1 MFDEAL
7 RLLKERVYVP
17 FVQLVA
23 KTGVTPTQVT
33 LLGFVAGLACAWSAQ
48 DMECWRRTSFLWWLG
63 RILDGLDGS
72 LARFTNQ
79 QTEFGGYV
87 DILCDFCVYSLI
99 PLGVVHSARH
109 VSGEAGFYVLA
120 LLLGSYFVNAASL
133 FMLSSLLEKR
143 QSSGKKKA
151 ELTSVT
157 MPRGLI
163 EGLETM
169 IMYQLFLL
177 FPAYCVQ
184 LMTIFFLLVVTTILL
199 RLIWA
204 HKNLN

>member
-1 MFDEAL
+1 MFDETL

-17 FVQLVA
+17 LV
-23 KTGVTPTQVT
+23 KLVGRTGVSPTQVT
-33 LLGFVAGLACAWSAQ
+33 LVGFVFGMLSAWIARDAASWKTASL
-48 DMECWRRTSFLWWLG
+48 CWWIG

-72 LARFTNQ
+72 LARYTNR

-87 DILCDFCVYSLI
+87 DILCDFTVYSVL
-99 PLGVVHSARH
+99 PLSIVHSVRDA
-109 VSGEAGFYVLA
+109 VGFAGFNVLA

-143 QSSGKKKA
+143 GKAGSKA

-157 MPRGLI
+157 MPRGLV

-169 IMYQLFLL
+169 IAYQLFLL
-177 FPAYCVQ
+177 FPQQCVE
-184 LMTIFFLLVVTTILL
+184 LMFGFFSLVCVTILL
-199 RLIWA
+199 RLRWA